1 MAYSAK
7 EVLDW
12 ITRGETRH
20 LAFRRELADPADLAG
35 VMSSFANHD
44 RGVLLV
50 GIGSA
55 GELLGA
61 DVQRAVRVFHLAL
74 AQMVNAPKVD
84 LEATNVDN
92 KQVVT
97 ITVERSER
105 TTFIRAGAG
114 QSPISPTTALTAF
127 ISYKWE
133 SEAHVRWVR
142 QFASDLRLRGI
153 DAKLDQWE
161 VRLGESF
168 TEYMQTHINAADVI
182 LFVITPDSVAAAERR
197 RAQAAP

>member
-1 MAYSAK
+1 
-7 EVLDW
+7 
-12 ITRGETRH
+12 
-20 LAFRRELADPADLAG
+20 
-35 VMSSFANHD
+35 
-44 RGVLLV
+44 
-50 GIGSA
+50 
-55 GELLGA
+55 
-61 DVQRAVRVFHLAL
+61 
-74 AQMVNAPKVD
+74 
-84 LEATNVDN
+84 
-92 KQVVT
+92 
-97 ITVERSER
+97 VERSER